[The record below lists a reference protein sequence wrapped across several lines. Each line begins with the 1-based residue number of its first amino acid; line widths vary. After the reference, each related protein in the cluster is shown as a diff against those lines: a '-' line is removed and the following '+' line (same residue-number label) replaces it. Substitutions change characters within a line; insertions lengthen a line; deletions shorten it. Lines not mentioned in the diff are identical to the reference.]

1 LKLSALFAAAPQ
13 VFSQSPQPG
22 LPPAVHGLLEEEA
35 AAILQQ
41 AEQELSSKEKWEP
54 VRRKRRDELRDM
66 LGLDPLPSR
75 TPLRVRITGK
85 LDQGDHVVEKLA
97 YESVPGFY
105 VSANLYLPRSAAG
118 PSPAIVYVCGHSV
131 VPQGAKTAYQ
141 RHGIS
146 FARNGYV
153 CLILDPIQIAE
164 VTGLHHGVHG
174 LEMYDWYS
182 RGYAPAG
189 VEVWNAM
196 RAIDYL
202 ETRSEVDRARIGM
215 TGRSGGAA
223 MSWFTAAIDERIKV
237 AAPIMG
243 NSTYLANLKEN
254 TQSRHCDCMF
264 PLNFHRQ
271 EMAHQGALIAPRP
284 LLMAHGRKDLLF
296 PVSGYTKCEELLRK
310 LYDSYGHPGGFR
322 NIVVETG
329 HEDSDFLRES
339 VLRWMDVHLAGKGER
354 PLDMR
359 YVNAPADSLTVFSGK
374 PPAGAVNPRIHLSF
388 RPAASPTAPVSREAW
403 NRRKAELQGLLKS
416 KVFAAFPNVGPQELP
431 GGGERVRFLTERQLT
446 IEARL
451 RAPAGEAKLPLL
463 LYLVPPG
470 ENPQATAAFL
480 NHAGGGTGFTQAHLY
495 ARDWTPRPISSTE
508 KRDYYR
514 NAMHVGRTP
523 DSMRVRDVMRAAA
536 ALASHSR
543 VDAARIVVLGKESDA
558 GVVLYAALNEP
569 RITDVV
575 LVRPTVSHWQGPV
588 FLNVLRYTDLPEA
601 AGLLAPRR
609 LWFFHR
615 MPAEYEMTR
624 RIYQLSGAG
633 PAIGDCYRISELLA

>member
-1 LKLSALFAAAPQ
+1 M
-13 VFSQSPQPG
+13 
-22 LPPAVHGLLEEEA
+22 PPVVHSLLEEEA
-35 AAILQQ
+35 QAILDH
-41 AEQELSSKEKWEP
+41 AEQELSSKEKWEAA
-54 VRRKRRDELRDM
+54 RRKRRDELRDM
-66 LGLDPLPSR
+66 LGLDPYPQR

-85 LDQGDHVVEKLA
+85 LDQGDHVVEKIA
-97 YESVPGFY
+97 FESVPGFY
-105 VSANLYLPRSAAG
+105 VTANLYLPKSARG
-118 PSPAIVYVCGHSV
+118 SSPAIVYVCGHSV
-131 VPQGAKTAYQ
+131 VPQGAKTSYQ

-153 CLILDPIQIAE
+153 CIILDPIQIAE
-164 VTGLHHGVHG
+164 VAGLHHGVQG
-174 LEMYDWYS
+174 LEMYDWFS

-202 ETRSEVDRARIGM
+202 ETRPEVDRARIGM

-223 MSWFTAAIDERIKV
+223 MSWFTAALDERIRV

-296 PVSGYTKCEELLRK
+296 PVPGYTKCEEILRK
-310 LYDSYGHPGGFR
+310 LYESYGYTDRFR

-329 HEDSDFLRES
+329 HEDSNFLRES
-339 VLRWMDVHLAGKGER
+339 VIRWMDVHLAGRGER

-359 YVNAPADSLTVFSGK
+359 YENAPADSLVALRGK
-374 PPAGAVNPRIHLSF
+374 QPGDALNPRIHLLF
-388 RPAASPTAPVSREAW
+388 RPAASPLAPGSREAW
-403 NRRKAELQGLLKS
+403 EQRKSELQKILRD
-416 KVFAAFPNVGPQELP
+416 KVFAAFPQAPAEEMTVSGDRALIN
-431 GGGERVRFLTERQLT
+431 TERKLS

-451 RAPAGEAKLPLL
+451 RAPGGSTKLPLL
-463 LYLVPPG
+463 LYLVPAG
-470 ENPQATAAFL
+470 ENPGATTTFL
-480 NHAGGGTGFTQAHLY
+480 NHAGAGTGFVQAHLY
-495 ARDWTPRPISSTE
+495 ARDWAPRPVSSTE

-523 DSMRVRDVMRAAA
+523 DSMRVWDVMRGAA
-536 ALASHSR
+536 ALASHPR
-543 VDAARIVVLGKESDA
+543 VDAARIVAVGKESDA
-558 GVVLYAALNEP
+558 GVVLYAALHEP

-588 FLNVLRYTDLPEA
+588 LLNVLRYTDLPEA
-601 AGLLAPRR
+601 AAMLAPRR

-615 MPAEYEMTR
+615 MPAGYEMTR
-624 RIYQLSGAG
+624 GIYQLTGAG
-633 PAIGDCYRISELLA
+633 SAIGDCFRLSDLLG